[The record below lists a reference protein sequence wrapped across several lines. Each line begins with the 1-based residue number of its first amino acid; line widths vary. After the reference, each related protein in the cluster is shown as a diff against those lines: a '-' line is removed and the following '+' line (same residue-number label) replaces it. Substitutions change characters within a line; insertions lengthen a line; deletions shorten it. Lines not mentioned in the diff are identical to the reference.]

1 MYGFHLPYEGPYEY
15 TVLPQGITNATLTFQ
30 KLMDKIFSGIMHKI
44 VKKYLDDIGI
54 FSQTLKEHV
63 EHVREVVNRL

>member
-30 KLMDKIFSGIMHKI
+30 KLMDKIFSGIQWYAQNSKE
-44 VKKYLDDIGI
+44 I
-54 FSQTLKEHV
+54 F
-63 EHVREVVNRL
+63 R